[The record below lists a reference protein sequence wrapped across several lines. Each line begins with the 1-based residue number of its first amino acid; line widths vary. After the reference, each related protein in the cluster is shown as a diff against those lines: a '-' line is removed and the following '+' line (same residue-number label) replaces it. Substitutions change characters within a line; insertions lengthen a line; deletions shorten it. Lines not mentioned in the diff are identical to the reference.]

1 MTQLETLV
9 TRYRE
14 WREQLR
20 AGIEAYHG
28 WLDSHGHVDI
38 QRSLRLY
45 DLAETLRN
53 DRMVLAFLAEFSRGK
68 SELINA
74 MFFSDYK
81 QRLLPSAVGR
91 TTMCPT
97 EIFFDPGEEPY
108 IRLLP
113 IETRAR
119 NETILACKH
128 RPHDWVKVR
137 LDLADRE
144 QIAKS
149 FGMLAQTKTVEVEV
163 ARGLGLLADGDL
175 YTTTVLEKKLQRV
188 EIPAW
193 RHALINFPHPLLK
206 SGLVIL
212 DTPGLNAL
220 GSEPELTVSM
230 IPNAHAVLFLLA
242 TDTGVTKSDLSV
254 WQKYVKGRV
263 ARSVVVLNKID
274 LLWDDLK
281 TDAESSAELARQ
293 VDDTAR
299 ILDLPREHVIAL
311 SAQKA
316 LVARVRDDEAMLDRS
331 RIRELEALLAEDI
344 IPAKQE
350 ILRSAVQREIG
361 VLVDGS
367 LHSARSELETAVTE
381 LKDLTQLAGKNREL
395 ARVMLT
401 RLEREKTT
409 YQHSVDAFKEHY
421 GSVLRKGHQLIA
433 TLADDELDH
442 VFSENHKTIE
452 GSWTTAGL
460 MRSMRGLFDQFGGYS
475 NSMLDF
481 ANSTTDFVDD
491 VYKTFHE
498 TYAFPKL
505 HPPQLNLQKHVVRM
519 GQLKQSTEAFC
530 SDPVN
535 VAFPKFV
542 VVRNFYE
549 QLVTEARTVFRL
561 VRKDFEIW
569 LGNALVPL
577 SDHLRGHQRLLERRI
592 ENVRKVS
599 GDINVTNE
607 RCKVLETQR
616 VALQRQVDELAQ
628 IRALLDGRAGA
639 ADPRARD
646 GADAPG
652 HAAEPA

>member
-1 MTQLETLV
+1 VTQLETLV
-9 TRYRE
+9 TRYSE

-28 WLDSHGHVDI
+28 WLDGHGHVDI

-81 QRLLPSAVGR
+81 QRLLPSTVGR

-113 IETRAR
+113 IETRGR

-128 RPHDWVKVR
+128 RPQDWVKVR
-137 LDLADRE
+137 LDLDNRDA
-144 QIAKS
+144 IAKA
-149 FGMLAQTKTVEVEV
+149 FGMLAQTKNVSVDE
-163 ARGLGLLADGDL
+163 ASALGLLTEGDL

-188 EIPAW
+188 DIPAW

-274 LLWDDLK
+274 LLWDELK
-281 TDAESSAELARQ
+281 TDAEAEAELTRQ
-293 VDDTAR
+293 VDETAR
-299 ILDLPREHVIAL
+299 ILELPREHVIAL

-316 LVARVRDDEAMLDRS
+316 LVARVREDEALLERS
-331 RIRELEALLAEDI
+331 RIRQLEALLAEEI

-367 LHSARSELETAVTE
+367 LQAVRGSLQLAVAE
-381 LKDLTQLAGKNREL
+381 LKDLSTLSGKNREL

-401 RLEREKTT
+401 RLEREKTA
-409 YQHSVDAFKEHY
+409 YQVTVEAFKENY
-421 GSVLRKGHQLIA
+421 GAVLRKGHQLIA
-433 TLADDELDH
+433 TLADDELDR
-442 VFSENHKTIE
+442 VFAENHKTIE

-460 MRSMRGLFDQFGGYS
+460 MRSMRALFDQFGGYS

-491 VYKTFHE
+491 VYRTFHE
-498 TYAFPKL
+498 KHAFPKL
-505 HPPQLNLQKHVVRM
+505 QPPQLNLQKHVVRM
-519 GQLKQSTEAFC
+519 GQLKQSTESFC

-549 QLVTEARTVFRL
+549 QLVHEARAVFRL
-561 VRKDFEIW
+561 VRKDFETW
-569 LGNALVPL
+569 LGNSLVPL
-577 SDHLRGHQRLLERRI
+577 SSHLRSHQRLLERRV

-599 GDINVTNE
+599 GDINSLTE
-607 RCKVLETQR
+607 RCRLLEKDRQ
-616 VALQRQVDELAQ
+616 ALQSQYDELAQ
-628 IRALLDGRAGA
+628 IQALLEGRAVSEVRAGPVA
-639 ADPRARD
+639 A
-646 GADAPG
+646 
-652 HAAEPA
+652 